1 LHRRSQE
8 KLRSYLPR
16 FGFLVILSFVVFTV
30 FVIVFAVELVIIV
43 VIRIVVS
50 IVLHA
55 VARHCIILAHY
66 APAFGSGTGFDSP
79 AGLGGGYVDQ
89 KWRPHFGHTQ
99 NWSGV
104 QAIPGPGSR
113 ISISAPQ
120 R

>member
-1 LHRRSQE
+1 LSRRSQE

-16 FGFLVILSFVVFTV
+16 FGFLVILFFVVF
-30 FVIVFAVELVIIV
+30 FVVVAVELVVIIV
-43 VIRIVVS
+43 IGIVVS

-55 VARHCIILAHY
+55 VARHCILAYY
-66 APAFGSGTGFDSP
+66 APGFGADTGFGSP

-89 KWRPHFGHTQ
+89 KWRPHLGHTQ

-104 QAIPGPGSR
+104 QGIPGPGSR
-113 ISISAPQ
+113 SSISVPQ